1 MLISFEPRFVNCFLK
16 WGLNL
21 MRAKVVSTL
30 LHELAVE
37 FRKVL
42 KQAENSKKEA

>member
-1 MLISFEPRFVNCFLK
+1 
-16 WGLNL
+16 

-37 FRKVL
+37 FRKLL
-42 KQAENSKKEA
+42 KQVENSNEA

>member
-1 MLISFEPRFVNCFLK
+1 
-16 WGLNL
+16 

-42 KQAENSKKEA
+42 KQAENSKEA

>member
-1 MLISFEPRFVNCFLK
+1 
-16 WGLNL
+16 

-42 KQAENSKKEA
+42 KQAENSKHDFQNVSLYCQDCSPILISWLL

>member
-1 MLISFEPRFVNCFLK
+1 
-16 WGLNL
+16 

-37 FRKVL
+37 FRKLL
-42 KQAENSKKEA
+42 KQVENSKET